1 MTQAI
6 RSLSGGLF
14 CYELSTYWEVYG
26 IALDLQQA
34 HQTIGQLVAAWQ
46 SFRIYPDKH
55 PSRVQRKK
63 QCYEQLS
70 LLLMHHSPLR
80 IGITQETLFIE
91 DHLFTDPYIAET
103 EATDILND
111 LKIKGIEIV
120 RGLTLEELDLF
131 FALSAYCLQSNK
143 KIENAHDLNK
153 LHHLRIITLLEDN
166 EKPRA
171 VYNAAM
177 QAVDQVFKDIQ
188 GGRVPSTEGL
198 RNISKSMVQSILRQ
212 EHALFALAQIKD
224 YDNYTFNHSV
234 NVGIISLSVGHAC
247 MIDPQQLHLLAFGGM
262 VHDIGKL
269 KIPVEILNKSGRL
282 TDAELNLIRSHPV
295 NGMKLISQVA
305 GIQQEIID
313 MVHYHHLH
321 YNRAGGYPKRPGRNL
336 SPMIDMV
343 TIADLYDAMTTH
355 RAYQRS
361 MPPREA
367 IRQMKTVRGTVLN
380 PEFLSYFIYYLGD
393 YPVGSLIRLKNAEI
407 MLVIGFGEAGN
418 RHLKLRRLITANGKP
433 DLEKT
438 LTELLPDEHDRI
450 VSDIDPLTRGID
462 TSVYFD

>member
-1 MTQAI
+1 
-6 RSLSGGLF
+6 
-14 CYELSTYWEVYG
+14 
-26 IALDLQQA
+26 LDLQQA

-46 SFRIYPDKH
+46 SFRIYPAKH
-55 PSRVQRKK
+55 PSRAQRTK

-70 LLLMHHSPLR
+70 LLLQHHSPLR
-80 IGITQETLFIE
+80 IGLTEETLFIG
-91 DHLFTDPYIAET
+91 DHLLTDPYIAET
-103 EATDILND
+103 EATDILNV
-111 LKIKGIEIV
+111 LNIKGIEIV

-131 FALSAYCLQSNK
+131 FALSVYCIQSNK
-143 KIENAHDLNK
+143 KIENAPHLKK
-153 LHHLRIITLLEDN
+153 LHHLRIITLLDEN

-171 VYNAAM
+171 IYNAAM
-177 QAVDQVFKDIQ
+177 QAVDQVFNDIQ

-212 EHALFALAQIKD
+212 KHAMFALTQIKD

-269 KIPVEILNKSGRL
+269 KIPVGILNKPGRL
-282 TDAELNLIRSHPV
+282 TEAELNLIRRHPV
-295 NGMKLISQVA
+295 NGMELISQVA
-305 GIQQEIID
+305 GIQKEIID

-321 YNRAGGYPKRPGRNL
+321 YNRAGGYPKSQGRNL
-336 SPMIDMV
+336 SPLIDMV

-361 MPPREA
+361 MPPREV
-367 IRQMKTVRGTVLN
+367 IRYMKTVRGTVLN
-380 PEFLSYFIYYLGD
+380 PDFLSYFIYYLGD
-393 YPVGSLIRLKNAEI
+393 YPVGSLIRLKNAEV

-418 RHLKLRRLITANGKP
+418 QHLKLRRLFTANGKSDP
-433 DLEKT
+433 EKA
-438 LTELLPDEHDRI
+438 LTELLPNEHDRI
-450 VSDIDPLTRGID
+450 VSDVDPLTRGID
-462 TSVYFD
+462 TSAYFD